1 MIEIL
6 IKKLSI
12 GKKKHLKQKK
22 KKKKGLWQAD
32 IKLQQAL
39 TIINLRGRS
48 DFPDVWKSEF
58 SRCLKKFQQYA
69 PMMFSQP
76 KIF

>member
-12 GKKKHLKQKK
+12 GKKKHLKQKE
-22 KKKKGLWQAD
+22 KKKGLWQAD

-39 TIINLRGRS
+39 TIINLRERS